1 MNSNSNDRRAQVSAV
16 IIGVDNLDASLDFYL
31 GTLGLTV
38 AENLVWSGADFE
50 QYWQLPAGASARCAF
65 LQHGADPVGRIQL
78 MEFNAADRKLIRQPG
93 VKRAT
98 GLFNLNLYTSD
109 IHKDYEKLTA
119 QGFNFWGEPA
129 RQNFGPGVGETFEL
143 AFDGPDGVAINL
155 VELITTDPNTMIGH
169 LYQYVAKYGR
179 TPTGFTEVVT
189 TAHTVHDMDKAL
201 AFYYGP
207 LNMKLFV
214 ESVINAVEINRANNL
229 PDDAQ
234 TRSVLV
240 QGDHEYGKIALA
252 EPMNYELPN
261 LVADA
266 VAPNIGYLAQSFLVD
281 DLAATASESAA
292 LGVEVFTAPVE
303 IELPGRGNCQSMIV
317 RNPGSGAL
325 QELFQAL

>member
-1 MNSNSNDRRAQVSAV
+1 
-16 IIGVDNLDASLDFYL
+16 
-31 GTLGLTV
+31 
-38 AENLVWSGADFE
+38 
-50 QYWQLPAGASARCAF
+50 
-65 LQHGADPVGRIQL
+65 
-78 MEFNAADRKLIRQPG
+78 
-93 VKRAT
+93 
-98 GLFNLNLYTSD
+98 
-109 IHKDYEKLTA
+109 
-119 QGFNFWGEPA
+119 
-129 RQNFGPGVGETFEL
+129 
-143 AFDGPDGVAINL
+143 
-155 VELITTDPNTMIGH
+155 
-169 LYQYVAKYGR
+169 
-179 TPTGFTEVVT
+179 
-189 TAHTVHDMDKAL
+189 MDKAL

-214 ESVINAVEINRANNL
+214 ESVIDAVEINRANNL

>member
-1 MNSNSNDRRAQVSAV
+1 MNKPVHRAQVSVV
-16 IIGVDNLDASLDFYL
+16 IIGVENLDVSLEFYA

-38 AENLVWSGADFE
+38 AENKTESGAEFE
-50 QYWQLPAGASARCAF
+50 QYWQLPAGSSARCAF

-78 MEFNAADRKLIRQPG
+78 MEFDAPNRKVIRQPG
-93 VKRAT
+93 IKRAT

-109 IHKDYEKLTA
+109 IRKDYEKLTA

-129 RQNFGPGVGETFEL
+129 HQNFGPGVGETLEL

-155 VELITTDPNTMIGH
+155 VELLTTDPKTMIGH
-169 LYQYVAKYGR
+169 LYQYVAEYGR

-189 TAHTVHDMDKAL
+189 TAHTVSDMDKAL

-214 ESVINAVEINRANNL
+214 ESVLEAVELNRANNL
-229 PDDAQ
+229 PDDAR

-252 EPMNYELPN
+252 EPMNYVIPN
-261 LVADA
+261 LVPDA
-266 VAPNIGYLAQSFLVD
+266 IAPNIGYLAQSFMVE
-281 DLAATASESAA
+281 DLAATGSACA
-292 LGVEVFTAPVE
+292 ELGVEVYTAPVE
-303 IELPGRGNCQSMIV
+303 IDLPGRGRCRSMIV

-325 QELFQAL
+325 QEIFQRGQ